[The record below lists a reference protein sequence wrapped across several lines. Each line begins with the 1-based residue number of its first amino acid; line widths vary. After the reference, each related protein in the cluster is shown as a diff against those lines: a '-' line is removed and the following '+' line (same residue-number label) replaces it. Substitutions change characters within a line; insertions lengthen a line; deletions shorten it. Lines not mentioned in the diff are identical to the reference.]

1 MIHQPMIY
9 LSGQK
14 MTGHSPSPARFP
26 IDLAGARRIA
36 RRLLARTTRA
46 TLPGDPHG
54 RHG

>member
-1 MIHQPMIY
+1 MSHHPMIY

-14 MTGHSPSPARFP
+14 MTRHSPSPARFP
-26 IDLAGARRIA
+26 IELAGARRIA
-36 RRLLARTTRA
+36 CRLLARAPRA

>member
-14 MTGHSPSPARFP
+14 VTRHPPSPARFP

-36 RRLLARTTRA
+36 RRLLARAPRA